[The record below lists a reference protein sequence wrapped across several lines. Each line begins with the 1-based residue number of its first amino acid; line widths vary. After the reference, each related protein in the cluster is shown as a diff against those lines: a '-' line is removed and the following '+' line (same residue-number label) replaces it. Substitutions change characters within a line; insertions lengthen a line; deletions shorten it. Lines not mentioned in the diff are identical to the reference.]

1 MQTPADKTQKMLFKT
16 EEELFDLIIPY
27 DHPFRKLN
35 KIIDFYKLVE
45 PLRECYSDTG
55 QKGIDIEKGFKA
67 LLIQFWEDY
76 SDRQMEKAI
85 RENMAIRWFCGFSLT
100 ETTPDHSYFG
110 RLRKKIGPKRLADIF
125 NTINKILKDHG
136 LFGNVFHFVDASAI
150 ITKTALWS
158 ERDKAIKD
166 GEETL
171 NNAVVNKY
179 AKDKD
184 AKWGAKSKHNIW
196 FGYKRHNT
204 IDMRYGLIEK
214 TAITPAN
221 VPDYKALKHICPN
234 QGMVFMDKLYDCDL
248 VYKTLKNNRCY
259 PAVIMKNNRKTK
271 NKDLDKW
278 RSKTRMPFEGVFSKL
293 SKKARYRGILK
304 VEFQNLMESIAYNL
318 KKAIVILPRAPVLSK
333 A

>member
-1 MQTPADKTQKMLFKT
+1 MVLWIFPYRNNSRPLIFWPFK
-16 EEELFDLIIPY
+16 
-27 DHPFRKLN
+27 
-35 KIIDFYKLVE
+35 
-45 PLRECYSDTG
+45 
-55 QKGIDIEKGFKA
+55 
-67 LLIQFWEDY
+67 
-76 SDRQMEKAI
+76 
-85 RENMAIRWFCGFSLT
+85 
-100 ETTPDHSYFG
+100 
-110 RLRKKIGPKRLADIF
+110 KKNWAKRLADIF
-125 NTINKILKDHG
+125 NTINRILKDHG

-150 ITKTALWS
+150 ITKTALWA

-171 NNAVVNKY
+171 NNAVVSKY

-204 IDMRYGLIEK
+204 VDMRYGLIEK
-214 TAITPAN
+214 TIITPAN
-221 VPDYKALKHICPN
+221 VPDYKALKYICPN

-248 VYKTLKNNRCY
+248 VYKTLENNNFHS
-259 PAVIMKNNRKTK
+259 AVIMKNNGKTK

-293 SKKARYRGILK
+293 SKKSRYRGILK
-304 VEFQNLMESIAYNL
+304 VEFQNLMESIAHNL
-318 KKAIVILPRAPVLSK
+318 KKAVTILPRASVLYR